1 MMDEMPRLFT
11 EVGPP
16 RAAVLLAVL
25 LCVCAMPSA
34 DAHQL
39 RVFAA
44 ADGDLISGSAYFAGG
59 AAARGIAVRIESA
72 EGALLGTT
80 LSDADGRFRWRA
92 SAPGDHAVVVR
103 SADGHRARWLV
114 SGAELA
120 PAFAG
125 RPDLSGSGE
134 PAGTRMQHNPDVVP
148 ETRPRPVPA
157 QAGDVL
163 DPAMAAAIES
173 AVARQV
179 RPLREELAEARARAR
194 MQDVLGGIG
203 YIVGV
208 AGLALWWRAPGRR
221 RNGAPRR

>member
-25 LCVCAMPSA
+25 LCVCATPSA
-34 DAHQL
+34 YAHQL

-44 ADGDLISGSAYFAGG
+44 ADGEFISGSAYFAGG
-59 AAARGIAVRIESA
+59 AAARGIEVRIESA

-80 LSDADGRFRWRA
+80 LSDADGRFRWQA
-92 SAPGDHAVVVR
+92 SAPSDHAVVVQ

-125 RPDLSGSGE
+125 RPDLSASDQ
-134 PAGTRMQHNPDVVP
+134 PAGSRMQQNTDAVL
-148 ETRPRPVPA
+148 ETRPGPAPA
-157 QAGDVL
+157 QAGEVL
-163 DPAMAAAIES
+163 EPALAAAIER

-194 MQDVLGGIG
+194 LQDVLGGIG

-208 AGLALWWRAPGRR
+208 AGLALWWRARGQQRS
-221 RNGAPRR
+221 GAPRG